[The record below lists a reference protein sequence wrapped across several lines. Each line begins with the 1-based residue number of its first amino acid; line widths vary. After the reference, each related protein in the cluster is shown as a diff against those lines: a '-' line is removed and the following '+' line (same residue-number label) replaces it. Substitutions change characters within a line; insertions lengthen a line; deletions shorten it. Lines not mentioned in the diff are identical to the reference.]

1 MVTGTSRDNKIIS
14 KWLLF
19 GSVIILNI
27 SGITE
32 IYKSVAINRDLWAR
46 TKLNDEN
53 VRIKKN
59 NTINQLL
66 DIYEKPI

>member
-19 GSVIILNI
+19 GSVSILNI
-27 SGITE
+27 NGITAM
-32 IYKSVAINRDLWAR
+32 YKSVAINKDLWLRILSNA
-46 TKLNDEN
+46 EN

-66 DIYEKPI
+66 EIYEKPI